1 MTLTVTPLYAAA
13 LTALFLVLSW
23 RVISYRRAHQVSLG
37 DGGDPMLERRM
48 RAQGNFAEYAPIG
61 LILLLGAELA
71 GAPGLWLHLTGL
83 LLLTGRL
90 MHGVGFSFFR
100 QNIPLR
106 VGGMVLT
113 LTSLIVGAVSGLV
126 ASL

>member
-1 MTLTVTPLYAAA
+1 
-13 LTALFLVLSW
+13 
-23 RVISYRRAHQVSLG
+23 
-37 DGGDPMLERRM
+37 
-48 RAQGNFAEYAPIG
+48 
-61 LILLLGAELA
+61 
-71 GAPGLWLHLTGL
+71 
-83 LLLTGRL
+83 

-100 QNIPLR
+100 QNMPLR